1 MTKLRIA
8 SNKISAWQVRIA
20 ALAFLVVLVG
30 SSSQVLAN
38 ALAAGTESEMADP
51 TPKNI
56 TVTIQGHTPVATS
69 VLHVHSWRAGVDT
82 PGGYTL
88 VGKR

>member
-8 SNKISAWQVRIA
+8 SDRINAWQVRIA

-38 ALAAGTESEMADP
+38 ALAAGTESEMAALA
-51 TPKNI
+51 PKII
-56 TVTIQGHTPVATS
+56 TVRMQGHTPVS
-69 VLHVHSWRAGVDT
+69 ISSLRVHSRRAGIDT

-88 VGKR
+88 AGKR